1 MENYKGIY
9 YNDSKEKKY
18 FEGGAHFKYDSLF
31 KALLSLGGKLQE
43 EECYDNPCSI
53 QKDNE
58 EQTQVNK
65 DVNYLFRKVEIKA
78 PKYKTRNLAE
88 FKYLNNPNTKILLNT
103 RNIRKKGK
111 LLIRNGSNTHSR
123 NVKNN
128 CYFEK
133 NNSSYINKTTVSN
146 NSIKKNINNK
156 LINYFL
162 YKKKISKKPEEK
174 NDENVNT
181 MNINNNTNEHSI
193 SNCIKF
199 IHNRNRSDAI
209 ININNNNTYNNN
221 ISSKKNESENNFYI
235 KSNQNEINTNKSNYM
250 IKSSKNNNNKTNIK
264 NDIINYYNKIDINK
278 FKIENNR
285 KEAKE
290 RSKKYNEENSNTNIK
305 IPLVYNKSKISILKD
320 KLKLKGD
327 LSYDK
332 NEYKKSRNITNKNII
347 GFNTYEENKI
357 INTNYRRKYIN
368 NYIPNRI
375 ENKIKKDNDINNGSY
390 SINNISNTLNKT
402 VNNKRYICNYGNNI
416 SGTINVKS
424 KQKNFNLNGNNF
436 TIQKYV
442 KKKINQL
449 YVLHQNNAKVGNL
462 NLSNKINKNL

>member
-31 KALLSLGGKLQE
+31 KTLLSLGGKLQE
-43 EECYDNPCSI
+43 EECYDNPDFI

-58 EQTQVNK
+58 EQTQINK
-65 DVNYLFRKVEIKA
+65 DVNYLFRKIERKV

-88 FKYLNNPNTKILLNT
+88 FKYVNNPNTKILLNT
-103 RNIRKKGK
+103 KNIRKKGK
-111 LLIRNGSNTHSR
+111 LLVRNGSNTHSR
-123 NVKNN
+123 NLKNN
-128 CYFEK
+128 YYFEK

-146 NSIKKNINNK
+146 KSIKNNINNK

-174 NDENVNT
+174 NDENINKI
-181 MNINNNTNEHSI
+181 NIINTNEQSI
-193 SNCIKF
+193 SNCQKY

-209 ININNNNTYNNN
+209 ININNNTLNKN
-221 ISSKKNESENNFYI
+221 ISSKKIESDNKLYI
-235 KSNQNEINTNKSNYM
+235 KNNQNEISTNKSNYL
-250 IKSSKNNNNKTNIK
+250 IKNNTNNSNKTNIRK
-264 NDIINYYNKIDINK
+264 NIYNYYNKIDINK
-278 FKIENNR
+278 FKLENNR
-285 KEAKE
+285 KETNENNKNCKE
-290 RSKKYNEENSNTNIK
+290 DLSSSNIK
-305 IPLVYNKSKISILKD
+305 IPLVYNKSKISILKE

-332 NEYKKSRNITNKNII
+332 NEFKKSRNIINKNVISY
-347 GFNTYEENKI
+347 NTYEANKI
-357 INTNYRRKYIN
+357 INTNYRQKYIN
-368 NYIPNRI
+368 NYISSRM
-375 ENKIKKDNDINNGSY
+375 ENKSKKGNDINNGSY
-390 SINNISNTLNKT
+390 SLNNISNNNLNKT
-402 VNNKRYICNYGNNI
+402 TNNSKYIYTYGNI
-416 SGTINVKS
+416 VSGTINVKS

-449 YVLHQNNAKVGNL
+449 YVLHQNNGKIGNL

>member
-18 FEGGAHFKYDSLF
+18 FEAGAHFKYDSLF

-43 EECYDNPCSI
+43 ENSYDNPCFVHN
-53 QKDNE
+53 DNE
-58 EQTQVNK
+58 EQTKINK
-65 DVNYLFRKVEIKA
+65 DVNYLFRKVEKKA

-111 LLIRNGSNTHSR
+111 ILVRNGSNTHSR

-128 CYFEK
+128 YYFEK
-133 NNSSYINKTTVSN
+133 NNSSYVNKTTVSN

-162 YKKKISKKPEEK
+162 YKKKFYKKSEER
-174 NDENVNT
+174 NDENVNNT
-181 MNINNNTNEHSI
+181 NINTNTNDHSI
-193 SNCIKF
+193 SNCLKY

-209 ININNNNTYNNN
+209 ININNNTLNNN
-221 ISSKKNESENNFYI
+221 VSSKKIENNNNFYI
-235 KSNQNEINTNKSNYM
+235 KNNQNEININKSSYM
-250 IKSSKNNNNKTNIK
+250 IKNNNNKKTNIR
-264 NDIINYYNKIDINK
+264 NNIYNYYNKIDINK
-278 FKIENNR
+278 YKLENNR
-285 KEAKE
+285 KEANENNKNC
-290 RSKKYNEENSNTNIK
+290 KEENSSTNIN

-332 NEYKKSRNITNKNII
+332 NEFKKSRNIANKNII
-347 GFNTYEENKI
+347 SYNTYEANKI
-357 INTNYRRKYIN
+357 INTNYRKKYIN
-368 NYIPNRI
+368 NYIPSRI
-375 ENKIKKDNDINNGSY
+375 ENKSKKENDINNGSY
-390 SINNISNTLNKT
+390 SLNNISNTLNKT
-402 VNNKRYICNYGNNI
+402 ANNKKYIYTYGSNV

-449 YVLHQNNAKVGNL
+449 YVLHQNNRKIGNL
-462 NLSNKINKNL
+462 NLSNKINKNI

>member
-18 FEGGAHFKYDSLF
+18 FEAGAHFKYDSLF

-43 EECYDNPCSI
+43 ENSYDNPCFVHN
-53 QKDNE
+53 DNE
-58 EQTQVNK
+58 EQTRINK
-65 DVNYLFRKVEIKA
+65 DVNYLFRKVEKKA

-111 LLIRNGSNTHSR
+111 ILVRNGSNTHSR

-128 CYFEK
+128 YYFEK
-133 NNSSYINKTTVSN
+133 NNSSYVNKTTVSN

-162 YKKKISKKPEEK
+162 YKKKFYKKSEER
-174 NDENVNT
+174 NDENVN
-181 MNINNNTNEHSI
+181 NTNIITNTNDHSI
-193 SNCIKF
+193 SNCLKY

-209 ININNNNTYNNN
+209 ININNNTLNNN
-221 ISSKKNESENNFYI
+221 ISSKKIENNNNFYI
-235 KSNQNEINTNKSNYM
+235 KNNQNEININKSSYM
-250 IKSSKNNNNKTNIK
+250 IKNNNNKKTNIR
-264 NDIINYYNKIDINK
+264 NNIYNYYNKIDINK
-278 FKIENNR
+278 YKLENNR
-285 KEAKE
+285 KEANENNKNG
-290 RSKKYNEENSNTNIK
+290 KEENSSTNIN

-327 LSYDK
+327 LSYEK
-332 NEYKKSRNITNKNII
+332 NEFKKSRNIANKNII
-347 GFNTYEENKI
+347 SYNTYEANKI
-357 INTNYRRKYIN
+357 INTNYRKKYIN
-368 NYIPNRI
+368 NYIPSRI
-375 ENKIKKDNDINNGSY
+375 ENKSKKENDINNGSY
-390 SINNISNTLNKT
+390 SLNNISNTLNKT
-402 VNNKRYICNYGNNI
+402 ANNKKYIYTYGSNV

-449 YVLHQNNAKVGNL
+449 YVLHQNNRKIGNL
-462 NLSNKINKNL
+462 NLSNKINKNI

>member
-18 FEGGAHFKYDSLF
+18 FEAGAHFKYDSLF

-43 EECYDNPCSI
+43 ENSYDNPCFVHN
-53 QKDNE
+53 DNE
-58 EQTQVNK
+58 EQTRINK
-65 DVNYLFRKVEIKA
+65 DVNYLFRKVEKKA

-111 LLIRNGSNTHSR
+111 ILVRNGSNTHSR

-128 CYFEK
+128 YYFEK
-133 NNSSYINKTTVSN
+133 NNSSYVNKTSVSN

-162 YKKKISKKPEEK
+162 YKKKFYKKSEER
-174 NDENVNT
+174 NDENVN
-181 MNINNNTNEHSI
+181 NTNIITNTNDHSI
-193 SNCIKF
+193 SNCLKY

-209 ININNNNTYNNN
+209 ININNNTLNNN
-221 ISSKKNESENNFYI
+221 ISSKKIENNNNFYI
-235 KSNQNEINTNKSNYM
+235 KNNQNEININKSSYM
-250 IKSSKNNNNKTNIK
+250 IKNNNNKKTNIR
-264 NDIINYYNKIDINK
+264 NNIYNYYNKIDINK
-278 FKIENNR
+278 YKLENNR
-285 KEAKE
+285 KEANENNKNG
-290 RSKKYNEENSNTNIK
+290 KEENSSTNIN

-327 LSYDK
+327 LSYEK
-332 NEYKKSRNITNKNII
+332 NEFKKSRNIANKNII
-347 GFNTYEENKI
+347 SYNTYEANKI
-357 INTNYRRKYIN
+357 INTNYRKKYIN
-368 NYIPNRI
+368 NYIPSRI
-375 ENKIKKDNDINNGSY
+375 ENKSKKENDINNGSY
-390 SINNISNTLNKT
+390 SLNNISNTLNKT
-402 VNNKRYICNYGNNI
+402 ANNKKYIYTYGSNV

-449 YVLHQNNAKVGNL
+449 YVLHQNNRKIGNL
-462 NLSNKINKNL
+462 NLSNKINKNI